1 MKKYYTFFFCFLFII
16 SQNLA
21 QGNFVFSENA
31 KAAYDKVLNL
41 RFGEA
46 ETLLIKLKAEEP
58 NNLIVHYIENY
69 IDFFKIFI
77 NENKA
82 EFDQLENNKSKRL
95 DKIKAGDKAS
105 PYYLFLQAEI
115 KLQWALARLK
125 FEEYFAAF
133 KEVNSAHKL
142 LTKNQ
147 EKFPDFI
154 ANKKSLGILHAMV
167 GTIPDNYKWGV
178 SLLSSLTGSIEQGR
192 KEIEEVIEYAKYNE
206 FLFEEET
213 LVMYAFL
220 MLHLNNK
227 SEEAWKIINS
237 GKLRAA
243 ENPLACFVLANVAM
257 RTGRNDEAIRL
268 LENRPK
274 SKQIQN
280 FYYLDY
286 MLGLCKLYRLDEDAE
301 VHLEDYVT
309 KFNGQNYVKEAYQ
322 KIAWFHLLM
331 GNDEGYHYNMN
342 QCKIKGSSI
351 IGGDKTALKEA
362 RSGVAPNAKLLQG
375 RLLFDGGYYQRA
387 YDLLS
392 NYSTAN
398 FSDNRSKLE
407 LSYRLG
413 RITHSLKEHQKAINY
428 YQQTI
433 DVGQYEGYYFA
444 CNAALQIGLIYE
456 QQGSNKKA
464 TEYFNRCLSIKPDEY
479 KSSLHQK
486 AKAGLNRL
494 DKSAG

>member
-1 MKKYYTFFFCFLFII
+1 MKKYYSFLYFFLFVL
-16 SQNLA
+16 SQSFA

-31 KAAYDKVLNL
+31 KAAYNKVLNL
-41 RFGEA
+41 RFEEA

-69 IDFFKIFI
+69 IDFFRIFI

-82 EFDQLENNKSKRL
+82 EFERLENNKNIRL
-95 DKIKAGDKAS
+95 EKIKTGDKAS
-105 PYYLFLQAEI
+105 PYYWFVQAEI

-125 FEEYFAAF
+125 FEEYFTAF

-178 SLLSSLTGSIEQGR
+178 SLLSSLTGTIEQGR
-192 KEIEEVIEYAKYNE
+192 KEIEEVIEYAKYND
-206 FLFEEET
+206 FFFEEET

-220 MLHLNNK
+220 MLHLNNE
-227 SEEAWKIINS
+227 SEEAWQIINS

-274 SKQIQN
+274 SKQIED
-280 FYYLDY
+280 FFYLDY

-301 VHLEDYVT
+301 VDLEYYVT
-309 KFNGQNYVKEAYQ
+309 QFKGQNYVKEAYQ

-331 GNDEGYHYNMN
+331 GNIDGYHHNMN
-342 QCKIKGSSI
+342 QCKSKGSAI

-362 RSGVAPNAKLLQG
+362 RSGTVPNVTLLQG
-375 RLLFDGGYYQRA
+375 RLLFDGGYYKRA

-392 NYSTAN
+392 NFSTAD
-398 FSDNRSKLE
+398 FSDKRSELE

-413 RITHSLKEHQKAINY
+413 RITHSLKEYPKAINY

-456 QQGSNKKA
+456 KQQNKIKA
-464 TEYFNRCLSIKPDEY
+464 KEYYNRCLSIKPDEY

-494 DKSAG
+494 EKSTG